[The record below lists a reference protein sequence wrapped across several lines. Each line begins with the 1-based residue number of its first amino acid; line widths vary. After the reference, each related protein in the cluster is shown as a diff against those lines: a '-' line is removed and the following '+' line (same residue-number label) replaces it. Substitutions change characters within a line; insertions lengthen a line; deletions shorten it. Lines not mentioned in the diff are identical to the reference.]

1 MVGGADTA
9 VVMLRHSAVIV
20 SVAAE
25 SRVGGQTILDGEDCS
40 ALALISKFF
49 GMSWMKLAESEEQRQ
64 RQRPQVWMHSA

>member
-25 SRVGGQTILDGEDCS
+25 SRVGGGDHIGWSRLQYTRTHLEILWNVLNETCR
-40 ALALISKFF
+40 
-49 GMSWMKLAESEEQRQ
+49 E
-64 RQRPQVWMHSA
+64 